1 MGRDGRVGSKIP
13 AERPAG
19 RKAEEEITMLTTI
32 RTENAY
38 ELALQ
43 NFEAAA
49 AVLGLDNDT
58 REMIKFPERALTV
71 SVPVRMDDGR
81 IRRFEAYRVQHSS
94 ARGPGKGGIRY
105 HPQVTLD
112 EVKALATWMTWKCA
126 VVNIPF
132 GGAKGGVTCDPK
144 HMSGY
149 ELERMTRRYT
159 SAILPLIGP
168 EKDIPA
174 PDVYTNSQ
182 TMAWIMDTFSM
193 MKGYAVPGVVTG
205 KPLNLG
211 GSLGRNEATGR
222 GVFYTI
228 ECACKHLG
236 LTLKGAKVVVQGFG
250 NAGSIAAQLLH
261 AAGAKVIG
269 VNDSTSG
276 VYNRNGLNIPELIH
290 LKALTG
296 KVEGFPEAEPIT
308 PEDLLA
314 LECDILVP
322 AALEN
327 TIHADNAAR
336 VRTKVVAEAAN
347 GPLTPA
353 ADRVLEDKG
362 VFIIPDILCNAGGVT
377 VSYFEWVQDEQ
388 HLFWQEQDIYDR
400 LERVMKTA
408 FNDVLKLRVDHK
420 VDMRIAANML
430 GIGRVAE
437 AVRVRGIYP

>member
-1 MGRDGRVGSKIP
+1 M
-13 AERPAG
+13 
-19 RKAEEEITMLTTI
+19 ITETMAA
-32 RTENAY
+32 NAY
-38 ELALQ
+38 DVALENFDTAADAMELSSD
-43 NFEAAA
+43 
-49 AVLGLDNDT
+49 V
-58 REMIKFPERALTV
+58 REMIKYPERILTV
-71 SVPVRMDDGR
+71 TVPVRMDDGR
-81 IRRFEAYRVQHSS
+81 IHRFEAYRVQHSS
-94 ARGPGKGGIRY
+94 VRGPAKGGIRY

-144 HMSGY
+144 HMTMG

-168 EKDIPA
+168 NRDIPA

-182 TMAWIMDTFSM
+182 TMAWIMDTYSM
-193 MKGYAVPGVVTG
+193 TKGYSVQGVVTG
-205 KPLNLG
+205 KPISLG

-228 ECACKHLG
+228 QSACEHLKRP
-236 LTLKGAKVVVQGFG
+236 LKGATVAVQGFG

-261 AAGAKVIG
+261 EAGAKVIA
-269 VNDSTSG
+269 VSDSTSC

-290 LKALTG
+290 LKTLTG
-296 KVEGFPEAEPIT
+296 KVEKFPESQPIT
-308 PEDLLA
+308 PAELLA
-314 LECDILVP
+314 LDCDILVP

-327 TIHADNAAR
+327 TIIEDNASA
-336 VRTKVVAEAAN
+336 VRAAIIAEAAN

-353 ADRVLEDKG
+353 ADRILERKG
-362 VFIIPDILCNAGGVT
+362 VFVIPDILCNAGGVT

-388 HLFWQEQDIYDR
+388 HLFWDAQDVYNR
-400 LERVMKTA
+400 LERVMKTS
-408 FNDVLKLRVDHK
+408 FRDVLKIHTERK
-420 VDMRIAANML
+420 VPMRIAANML

-437 AVRVRGIYP
+437 AVQIRGIYP